1 MSTGSSTTTL
11 KWSKNFKPG
20 CAKQKLALRSF
31 LAVALIAAL
40 LVAGGQAFADPLK
53 NAYRQRIGNYDVEMT
68 TEPQSPLVGSPTSI
82 LIRIAG
88 VNGDDL
94 VDVPITIRLVKDGA
108 ELQRT
113 NPIIVPYGHYTH
125 EYTFAETGRYVLY
138 VDLNDYNYSGETL
151 TFTFF
156 VNVGGPFDYLY
167 IVAPSAAAVAAGI
180 AGTLVFMKRKKKKQV
195 KLK

>member
-1 MSTGSSTTTL
+1 M
-11 KWSKNFKPG
+11 
-20 CAKQKLALRSF
+20 LAIIL
-31 LAVALIAAL
+31 LAASAN
-40 LVAGGQAFADPLK
+40 AFADPLK

-68 TEPQSPLVGSPTSI
+68 TEPKSPLVGSPTNI

-125 EYTFAETGRYVLY
+125 EYTFVQAGRYVLY
-138 VDLNDYNYSGETL
+138 VDLNDYSYSGETL

-156 VNVGGPFDYLY
+156 VNVAGPLDYLY
-167 IVAPSAAAVAAGI
+167 IAAPSAAAVVAGI
-180 AGTLVFMKRKKKKQV
+180 AGTLVFLKRKKRQV

>member
-1 MSTGSSTTTL
+1 MEFSV
-11 KWSKNFKPG
+11 PVI
-20 CAKQKLALRSF
+20 AILAIML
-31 LAVALIAAL
+31 LAASAN
-40 LVAGGQAFADPLK
+40 AFADPLK

-68 TEPQSPLVGSPTSI
+68 TEPKSPLVGSPTNI

-94 VDVPITIRLVKDGA
+94 VDVPITIRLAKDGA

-125 EYTFAETGRYVLY
+125 EYTFVQAGRYVLY
-138 VDLNDYNYSGETL
+138 VDLNDYSYSGETL

-156 VNVGGPFDYLY
+156 VNVAGPLDYLY
-167 IVAPSAAAVAAGI
+167 IAAPSAAAVVAGI
-180 AGTLVFMKRKKKKQV
+180 AGTLVFLKRKKKQV

>member
-1 MSTGSSTTTL
+1 M
-11 KWSKNFKPG
+11 
-20 CAKQKLALRSF
+20 LAIIL
-31 LAVALIAAL
+31 LAASAN
-40 LVAGGQAFADPLK
+40 AFADPLK

-68 TEPQSPLVGSPTSI
+68 TEPKSPLVGSPTNI

-125 EYTFAETGRYVLY
+125 EYTFVQAGRYVLY
-138 VDLNDYNYSGETL
+138 VDLNDYSYSGEIL

-156 VNVGGPFDYLY
+156 VNVAGPLDYLY
-167 IVAPSAAAVAAGI
+167 IAAPSAAAAVAGI
-180 AGTLVFMKRKKKKQV
+180 AGTLVFLKRKKKQV
-195 KLK
+195 RLK